1 MCIMYINYINVM
13 KCKGIE
19 RSVDELVVELLE
31 TLSQQNP
38 IDIRFDFEGDDS
50 WSVITL
56 FDNQDDSQL
65 SLRYYGNEKFMV
77 VAGAYNEEDEFEE
90 TAEMLLATSIQNLP
104 EGCKLLLNKV
114 RDDEKGMRLAGHY
127 LLRKKG

>member
-1 MCIMYINYINVM
+1 M